1 METPL
6 SLLDRIRTRPDE
18 EAWRRLHRLYEP
30 LIRRWLHRD
39 PTLGE
44 EADDLTQEIMAVL
57 VRELPQF
64 ERQRLGS
71 FRHWLRQITL
81 NRLREFWRSRRR
93 RPAPLADGSAGS
105 LLDLEDPAS
114 ELSRI
119 WDEEYNQQVMRRL
132 MELVEPEFAAPVW
145 QAFVRVA
152 VHGERPAQVAEQL
165 GVKVSAV
172 YLAKSRILH
181 RLRQE
186 GRDLLD

>member
-1 METPL
+1 MDTPL
-6 SLLDRIRTRPDE
+6 SLLDRLRASPDD

-30 LIRRWLHRD
+30 LIRRWLLRD
-39 PTLGE
+39 PTLGA
-44 EADDLTQEIMAVL
+44 EADDLTQEVMATL
-57 VRELPQF
+57 IRELPQF
-64 ERQRLGS
+64 ERLRLGS

-93 RPAPLADGSAGS
+93 RPAPLDDGSGAS
-105 LLDLEDPAS
+105 LLELEDPAS
-114 ELSRI
+114 ALSRR
-119 WDEEYNQQVMRRL
+119 WDEEYDREVMRRL
-132 MELVEPEFAAPVW
+132 MELVEPEFAASAW

-152 VHGERPAQVAEQL
+152 VHGEKPAQVAEEL
-165 GVKVSAV
+165 GMKVSAV